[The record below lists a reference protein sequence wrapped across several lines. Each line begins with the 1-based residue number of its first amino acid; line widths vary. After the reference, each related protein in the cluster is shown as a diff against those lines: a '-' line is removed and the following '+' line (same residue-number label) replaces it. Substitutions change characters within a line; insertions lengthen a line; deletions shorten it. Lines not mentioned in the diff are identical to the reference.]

1 MREFDLVPQ
10 KTFETLQM
18 MKKPGTFGSTVP
30 KGDFSRLSGDRLKDA
45 KKSAFFDEVAET
57 GRPDWKKAPRE
68 VKSQY
73 RGIFLILFS
82 IPIILI
88 PGWEIYKRL
97 SGRSTKKVQEGEL
110 GDDYSIRRFDEHEKW
125 KTERDS
131 FLYKIFG
138 KDFYLDGF
146 TAKTMKRDDQGK
158 NDVMETKK

>member
-1 MREFDLVPQ
+1 
-10 KTFETLQM
+10 
-18 MKKPGTFGSTVP
+18 MKKPGTFGSSVP
-30 KGDFSRLSGDRLKDA
+30 KGDFSRLSGQKLKDA
-45 KKSAFFDEVAET
+45 KKSAFFDELAET

-88 PGWEIYKRL
+88 PGWEIYRRL

-110 GDDYSIRRFDEHEKW
+110 GDDNSIRKFDEQEKW

-146 TAKTMKRDDQGK
+146 TAKTMKRD
-158 NDVMETKK
+158 ETKPSDVSPEKR

>member
-1 MREFDLVPQ
+1 
-10 KTFETLQM
+10 

-45 KKSAFFDEVAET
+45 KKSAFLTNWPKSAVST
-57 GRPDWKKAPRE
+57 GKRPPA
-68 VKSQY
+68 
-73 RGIFLILFS
+73 
-82 IPIILI
+82 
-88 PGWEIYKRL
+88 
-97 SGRSTKKVQEGEL
+97 RSTKKVQEGEL